1 MNQETHPRLNITK
14 NPELLHSSPGS
25 IYIIKNKIK
34 YGCLKYNKNIYHYI
48 YVRNPSKINLKRK
61 DE

>member
-14 NPELLHSSPGS
+14 KILN
-25 IYIIKNKIK
+25 YFTAVQDQYKNKIK
-34 YGCLKYNKNIYHYI
+34 YGCLKYNKNIYTYI
-48 YVRNPSKINLKRK
+48 YARNPSKINLKRK